1 MAESLAPRERIRK
14 KKDFLTLYKKGYR
27 YKGKYFNLI
36 GLSNALPYSRVG
48 VVASR
53 KVGNAVARNKA
64 KRWMR
69 ELFRR
74 NKDFSDI
81 VDLLIVASAARE
93 AGWTEPK
100 AYLQASPRCLK
111 KRCDEKAAFWPR
123 LTNCLSPLLG
133 QSSFTGFPH
142 TRGKPLINMAC
153 SRELL
158 SAAGVSSGVIPS
170 TWAESIT
177 FPKRTELWKRD

>member
-14 KKDFLTLYKKGYR
+14 KKDFLVLYKKGYR

-53 KVGNAVARNKA
+53 KVGNAVARNRA

-74 NKDFSDI
+74 NKDLFEHP
-81 VDLLIVASAARE
+81 VDLLIVASPAMSEASWRE
-93 AGWTEPK
+93 LEEL
-100 AYLQASPRCLK
+100 YLQAVGKIFEK
-111 KRCDEKAAFWPR
+111 KRWR
-123 LTNCLSPLLG
+123 
-133 QSSFTGFPH
+133 
-142 TRGKPLINMAC
+142 
-153 SRELL
+153 
-158 SAAGVSSGVIPS
+158 
-170 TWAESIT
+170 
-177 FPKRTELWKRD
+177 

>member
-14 KKDFLTLYKKGYR
+14 KKDFLVLYKKGYR
-27 YKGKYFNLI
+27 YKSRHFNLI

-74 NKDFSDI
+74 NKGLLTYP
-81 VDLLIVASAARE
+81 VDLLIVASAAMRE
-93 AGWTEPK
+93 ATWTELEEQ
-100 AYLQASPRCLK
+100 YLQAVAKIFEK
-111 KRCDEKAAFWPR
+111 KR
-123 LTNCLSPLLG
+123 
-133 QSSFTGFPH
+133 
-142 TRGKPLINMAC
+142 
-153 SRELL
+153 SR
-158 SAAGVSSGVIPS
+158 
-170 TWAESIT
+170 
-177 FPKRTELWKRD
+177 